1 MELQLVYRILRKIS
15 DWSVTGYYSEIL
27 VEGSEN
33 VLNIQHD
40 SVDAKRKDTIN
51 GPVILCSTHHNEMID
66 IATLAMTMPK
76 YQGER
81 RHVCF
86 WAKESMFKNIIGGW
100 IMRSSG
106 AIAVKRNPNNSE
118 SGGLTE
124 KEKLGEKDNEV
135 ESLFASTTRALTLHK
150 VVGVFP
156 EGTSYTQPR
165 IVQVMPGAARAAVEY
180 DIWRRQKGEQDVVI
194 VPVGIVYT
202 DKSRYQSRL
211 VVRYGTPINVKAYC
225 DELFAPSTSVTS
237 SMFSS
242 LSSLSANSSINPALS
257 SQESTYSLCL
267 SEKENASATRA
278 LTKSIALRIEKALLG
293 LTINAHDWET
303 LYSAGVARDI
313 VFEDEEVP
321 LGYWVF
327 NTQLF
332 VDLLTP
338 SSSISSESLTETKH
352 ALIRYFALLHRT
364 GLTHAVL
371 YGLFPLPV
379 TLESTGTFS
388 RSTTPLKHVRDW
400 TDGEWK
406 WYHSATFSQH
416 LRSLRPYSTAL
427 KSAALTLAILPVLP
441 LYFPA
446 FIMSHFTAR
455 LLAMPGE
462 EEGEAQFR
470 SVGGGVGLGVGL
482 AVGRGVV
489 IQIWRRNGARI
500 WKSISTVVAEGTRG
514 LIARYLDPY
523 ISRVSQVMART
534 SLVQE
539 CSSNLLPDLYYS
551 KISNLTSSAFKTL
564 IAQKMT
570 RKLLR
575 GAGWLIA
582 AWCVVKWY
590 SLCIKRA
597 HRVYTYTLA
606 PPARKLWMYH
616 LSTLLTYCSS
626 STNTLSDADV
636 FEDPD
641 IVPYLALP
649 PPPTN
654 AFIRK
659 REQAR
664 VQSDSSNIPRF
675 NPKQRPM
682 ITSKLLLA
690 LLCARE
696 EARRAVHILVDEAK
710 VLPVHSKEN

>member
-33 VLNIQHD
+33 D
-40 SVDAKRKDTIN
+40 KIN

-66 IATLAMTMPK
+66 IATLAMSMPK

-86 WAKESMFKNIIGGW
+86 WAKESMFKNVIGGW

-106 AIAVKRNPNNSE
+106 AIAVKRNPNKSE

-124 KEKLGEKDNEV
+124 KEKLGEKDNEIG
-135 ESLFASTTRALTLHK
+135 SLFASTTRALTLNK

-180 DIWRRQKGEQDVVI
+180 NIWRRQNGEQDVVI

-211 VVRYGTPINVKAYC
+211 VVRYGTPINVKACC
-225 DELFAPSTSVTS
+225 DELFSPSTS
-237 SMFSS
+237 
-242 LSSLSANSSINPALS
+242 
-257 SQESTYSLCL
+257 
-267 SEKENASATRA
+267 NASATRA
-278 LTKSIALRIEKALLG
+278 LTKTIALRIEKALLG

-338 SSSISSESLTETKH
+338 SSSISSESLAETKH
-352 ALIRYFALLHRT
+352 ALIRYFALLHHT

-371 YGLFPLPV
+371 YGLFPLP
-379 TLESTGTFS
+379 
-388 RSTTPLKHVRDW
+388 
-400 TDGEWK
+400 

-427 KSAALTLAILPVLP
+427 RSAALTLAILPVLP
-441 LYFPA
+441 LYLPA

-489 IQIWRRNGARI
+489 IQIWRRNGAKI
-500 WKSISTVVAEGTRG
+500 WKSISTVEV
-514 LIARYLDPY
+514 
-523 ISRVSQVMART
+523 
-534 SLVQE
+534 
-539 CSSNLLPDLYYS
+539 
-551 KISNLTSSAFKTL
+551 
-564 IAQKMT
+564 
-570 RKLLR
+570 
-575 GAGWLIA
+575 
-582 AWCVVKWY
+582 
-590 SLCIKRA
+590 
-597 HRVYTYTLA
+597 
-606 PPARKLWMYH
+606 
-616 LSTLLTYCSS
+616 
-626 STNTLSDADV
+626 
-636 FEDPD
+636 DPD
-641 IVPYLALP
+641 IIPYLALP

-696 EARRAVHILVDEAK
+696 EAKRAVHLLVDEAK
-710 VLPVHSKEN
+710 VLPVYSKED

>member
-33 VLNIQHD
+33 VLNIQHG
-40 SVDAKRKDTIN
+40 SVDAKRKDRIN

-124 KEKLGEKDNEV
+124 KEKLGEKDNEI

-225 DELFAPSTSVTS
+225 DELSPPSTSVTS

-242 LSSLSANSSINPALS
+242 LSSFSANSSINPALS

-278 LTKSIALRIEKALLG
+278 LTKTIALRIEKALLG

-338 SSSISSESLTETKH
+338 SSSISSDSLAERKH
-352 ALIRYFALLHRT
+352 ALIRYFALLHHT

-379 TLESTGTFS
+379 SLESTETFS

-406 WYHSATFSQH
+406 WYHSATFSEH
-416 LRSLRPYSTAL
+416 LHSLRTYSTVL

-470 SVGGGVGLGVGL
+470 SVGGGVGLGLGL

-500 WKSISTVVAEGTRG
+500 WKSHGQNESCPRVLIRSTPGSMLHTNNDAKNTERSWLVN
-514 LIARYLDPY
+514 
-523 ISRVSQVMART
+523 SRVLSDGG
-534 SLVQE
+534 
-539 CSSNLLPDLYYS
+539 N
-551 KISNLTSSAFKTL
+551 AFVS
-564 IAQKMT
+564 
-570 RKLLR
+570 
-575 GAGWLIA
+575 G
-582 AWCVVKWY
+582 
-590 SLCIKRA
+590 A
-597 HRVYTYTLA
+597 HRAYTYTLA

-626 STNTLSDADV
+626 STNTFSNADV

-675 NPKQRPM
+675 NPKQRPI

-710 VLPVHSKEN
+710 VLPVHSKGN

>member
-33 VLNIQHD
+33 VLNIQHG
-40 SVDAKRKDTIN
+40 SVDAKRKDRIN

-124 KEKLGEKDNEV
+124 KEKLGEKDNEI

-225 DELFAPSTSVTS
+225 DELSPPSTSVTS

-242 LSSLSANSSINPALS
+242 LSSFSANSSINPALS

-278 LTKSIALRIEKALLG
+278 LTKTIALRIEKALLG

-338 SSSISSESLTETKH
+338 SSSISSDSLAERKH
-352 ALIRYFALLHRT
+352 ALIRYFALLHHT

-379 TLESTGTFS
+379 SLESTETFS

-406 WYHSATFSQH
+406 WYHSATFSEH
-416 LRSLRPYSTAL
+416 LHSLRTYSTVL

-470 SVGGGVGLGVGL
+470 SVGGGVGLGLGL

-500 WKSISTVVAEGTRG
+500 WKSISTVEVVAKGIRG

-523 ISRVSQVMART
+523 LSRASQVMAGT

-539 CSSNLLPDLYYS
+539 CSSDLLPDLCYS
-551 KISNLTSSAFKTL
+551 KISNLISNAFKTL
-564 IAQKMT
+564 IAQTMT
-570 RKLLR
+570 RKILR

-590 SLCIKRA
+590 SLCIKRQF
-597 HRVYTYTLA
+597 LA
-606 PPARKLWMYH
+606 
-616 LSTLLTYCSS
+616 
-626 STNTLSDADV
+626 
-636 FEDPD
+636 
-641 IVPYLALP
+641 
-649 PPPTN
+649 
-654 AFIRK
+654 
-659 REQAR
+659 
-664 VQSDSSNIPRF
+664 
-675 NPKQRPM
+675 
-682 ITSKLLLA
+682 
-690 LLCARE
+690 
-696 EARRAVHILVDEAK
+696 
-710 VLPVHSKEN
+710 